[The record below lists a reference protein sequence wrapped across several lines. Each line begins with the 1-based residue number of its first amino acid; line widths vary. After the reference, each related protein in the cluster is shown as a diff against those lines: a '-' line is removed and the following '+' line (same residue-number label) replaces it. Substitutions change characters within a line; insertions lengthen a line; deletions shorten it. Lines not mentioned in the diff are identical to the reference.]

1 MSIAD
6 FNPKYVTPIL
16 KKLNG
21 EEKFGFLI
29 GNFNSNLMKINGE
42 SGNSQFCNAMCSY
55 FFTPLLLQP
64 TMIPDKSKTLIHN
77 IFFNSFEFTI
87 LSGNITHSISDH
99 LIQFVILEDF
109 ITQKPLEVVYVRTG
123 NPAFCLF
130 LYLTGV
136 YFRGELQHVGDV
148 SEQKIKC

>member
-29 GNFNSNLMKINGE
+29 GNFNSNLMKIDIE

-55 FFTPLLLQP
+55 FFTPLLLQS
-64 TMIPDKSKTLIHN
+64 TRITDKSKTLIHN
-77 IFFNSFEFTI
+77 ISFNSFEFTI

-109 ITQKPLEVVYVRTG
+109 ITQKPTSTG
-123 NPAFCLF
+123 CLCENWKPSF
-130 LYLTGV
+130 LPLLIFNWSTFSRRV
-136 YFRGELQHVGDV
+136 TV
-148 SEQKIKC
+148 CW